1 MSQTSTIAKSVM
13 TDRNATYKANDVI
26 EIFIPPEDCPLI
38 NPVETYLKFL
48 VQLQNPA
55 AGGAFGVFAQPDDAA
70 GAHSLIREIQ
80 IFDGVNNALLEQL
93 DTWNNWTSK
102 YFHYNQSPGL
112 RNIRTLMEGQSKIMG
127 DAITSQYFS
136 GTTITPPVYSVVEC
150 CLPFHM
156 SGILGATKVFP
167 NILTAGLRLRITLAD
182 NVQALKSFVHQGVGT
197 AVGGAVTMGWLPA
210 DSPSY
215 ESPST
220 SAPFG
225 SGAAILVGAAT
236 TTLVLKTTVTAAA
249 AGPPTVPALN
259 AAPATGV
266 GVPFCVGQEIQYM
279 DATGVI
285 VSCGAITAIGL
296 TAAPVKI
303 QLTFAAF
310 ASTAAAIGAPI
321 WSLQTGVE
329 DLVEYVV
336 SNVELIC
343 SVVNVPAQTL
353 NTMRQKIATG
363 SVNLDYN
370 TFNLY
375 RSNLNAR
382 VPQPQV
388 LLPTTEHR
396 ALSVYQFPQAS
407 TTSLGVKSFEPV
419 KDGLTSYQY
428 NIANRLT
435 PNRRV
440 STSKVAT
447 ITNIYKWDPIH
458 MSELEKSLNR
468 GKINVRFLA
477 LNAAQFGV
485 GRELAKDGHSFDA
498 NTNEIRT
505 QFVYST
511 AAVDNTKEKLL
522 HSYLYHTRT
531 LTISPGSVSVSY

>member
-26 EIFIPPEDCPLI
+26 EIYIPPEDCPLI

-48 VQLQNPA
+48 VQLQNPT
-55 AGGAFGVFAQPDDAA
+55 GGAFGVFAQPDDAA

-80 IFDGVNNALLEQL
+80 IMDGVNNALIEQL
-93 DTWNNWTSK
+93 DTRNNWVSK

-112 RNIRTLMEGQSKIMG
+112 RNIRTLMEGQSKVMG
-127 DAITSQYFS
+127 NAITSQYFT
-136 GTTITPPVYSVVEC
+136 GTAITPPRYNVVEC

-167 NILTAGLRLRITLAD
+167 AILTAGLRLRITLAD
-182 NVQALKSFVHQGVGT
+182 NVQCLKSFVHQGVGT
-197 AVGGAVTMGWLPA
+197 ATGGAATLGWTPA
-210 DSPSY
+210 EAPTY
-215 ESPST
+215 ESPDVGT
-220 SAPFG
+220 PFG
-225 SGAAILVGAAT
+225 LGTALLAGAIAFID
-236 TTLVLKTTVTAAA
+236 LKTTATAAT
-249 AGPPTVPALN
+249 AGPPIVPALN

-266 GVPFCVGQEIQYM
+266 DVPFCVGQQIQYM
-279 DATGVI
+279 DTAGVVAT
-285 VSCGAITAIGL
+285 CGTIASISL

-303 QLTFAAF
+303 RLTFAAPF
-310 ASTAAAIGAPI
+310 TATVAAIGAPV
-321 WSLQTGVE
+321 WALQDGVE

-336 SNVELIC
+336 SQVELIVSC
-343 SVVNVPAQTL
+343 VNVPPQTL
-353 NTMRQKIATG
+353 NAMRQKINTG

-375 RSNLNAR
+375 RNNLNAR
-382 VPQPQV
+382 VPQPQI

-396 ALSVYQFPQAS
+396 ALSLYQFPQAS

-440 STSKVAT
+440 STAKVAV

-468 GKINVRFLA
+468 GKIDVRFLA

-485 GRELAKDGHSFDA
+485 GRELAKDGHSFNA
-498 NTNEIRT
+498 NMNEIRT
-505 QFVYST
+505 SFIYST
-511 AAVDNTKEKLL
+511 AAADNTKEKLL

-531 LTISPGSVSVSY
+531 LTISPGAVSVSY

>member
-48 VQLQNPA
+48 VRLQNPT
-55 AGGAFGVFAQPDDAA
+55 AGGAFGVFAQVDDAA

-80 IFDGVNNALLEQL
+80 VFDGVNNALIEQL

-112 RNIRTLMEGQSKIMG
+112 RNIRTLMEGQSKVMG
-127 DAITSQYFS
+127 NHITSQYFS
-136 GTTITPPVYSVVEC
+136 GTAAATPTYNTVEC

-167 NILTAGLRLRITLAD
+167 AILTSGLRLRITLAD

-197 AVGGAVTMGWLPA
+197 ATGGAAGLVWTPA
-210 DSPSY
+210 EEPSY
-215 ESPST
+215 ESPAVGT
-220 SAPFG
+220 PF
-225 SGAAILVGAAT
+225 AVGTAMIVNPAQT
-236 TTLVLKTTVTAAA
+236 TIDLKLTPTAAVVGPIA
-249 AGPPTVPALN
+249 APALN
-259 AAPATGV
+259 GTDTTDC
-266 GVPFCVGQEIQYM
+266 PFCVGQTINLM
-279 DATGVI
+279 DNAGNV
-285 VSCGAITAIGL
+285 VNCGAITAIGL
-296 TAAPVKI
+296 TALPIKI
-303 QLTFAAF
+303 QLTFAPF
-310 ASTAAAIGAPI
+310 ALGVAALAGQPVWA
-321 WSLQTGVE
+321 LQTGVE

-336 SNVELIC
+336 SNVELIV

-375 RSNLNAR
+375 RSNLNSR

-407 TTSLGVKSFEPV
+407 TTSLGAKSFEPV

-468 GKINVRFLA
+468 GKIDVRFLA
-477 LNAAQFGV
+477 LNGAQFGV

-531 LTISPGSVSVSY
+531 LTISPGAVVVSY